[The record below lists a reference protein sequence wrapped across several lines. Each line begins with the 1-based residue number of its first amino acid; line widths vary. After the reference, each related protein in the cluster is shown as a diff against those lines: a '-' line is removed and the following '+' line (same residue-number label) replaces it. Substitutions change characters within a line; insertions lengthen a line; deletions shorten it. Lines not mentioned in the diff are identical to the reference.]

1 MTREEKN
8 EISKQKILTAAIE
21 EFGEKDYSLAST
33 NSICKKHN
41 ISKGLLFHHF
51 KNKDEIFLACVSTC
65 FNELVS
71 YIKLHYI
78 TTDKNLEDNLNK
90 YFEVRHDF
98 FDNHPY
104 YNHIFKIANLNAP
117 KHLIDKITELK
128 LPLIKLNKNILSN
141 ILDGL
146 TLKDEFSK
154 EELIKIILNY
164 SDYLLANKNELTE
177 DCLNQQMVT
186 FIKIL
191 FYGAINSKED

>member
-1 MTREEKN
+1 M
-8 EISKQKILTAAIE
+8 
-21 EFGEKDYSLAST
+21 
-33 NSICKKHN
+33 
-41 ISKGLLFHHF
+41 
-51 KNKDEIFLACVSTC
+51 
-65 FNELVS
+65 
-71 YIKLHYI
+71 
-78 TTDKNLEDNLNK
+78 
-90 YFEVRHDF
+90 
-98 FDNHPY
+98 
-104 YNHIFKIANLNAP
+104 
-117 KHLIDKITELK
+117 
-128 LPLIKLNKNILSN
+128 KNINRRIKIWGKSSSDSIEGSMTDIRNSAQGAN